1 MKINE
6 VLDGYQKGKEL
17 GNKISSPSS
26 WLDDTKIK
34 QDYQKG
40 KDKVDRLIS
49 PSQWFKGGK
58 KTSTKVVST
67 LQTRQSLQRAASGK
81 KLYND
86 DIETLTSL
94 YNKVESGEVNSSIN
108 QNQLLQTIKAAYK
121 QQPLNDQQ
129 KNILLQFSKQF

>member
-17 GNKISSPSS
+17 GNKIASPSS
-26 WLDDTKIK
+26 WLDNTKVK

-40 KDKVDRLIS
+40 KDKFDRLIS
-49 PSQWFKGGK
+49 PGKWFKGEK
-58 KTSTKVVST
+58 SKASKAVST
-67 LQTRQSLQRAASGK
+67 LHSKQSLQRAASGN

-86 DIETLTSL
+86 DIETLKTL
-94 YNKVESGEVNSSIN
+94 YNKVDNDEVNLSIN
-108 QNQLLQTIKAAYK
+108 KNQMLQTIKAAYK